1 LGKKPSHATVSFKCQ
16 VNPLLSSFSGVS
28 QPGREGDC
36 QQVVLAPRLG
46 LRHNSQGPG
55 RRQNKVVVAFAIPVK
70 KKKQF
75 CVNFREK
82 YAIYM
87 YF

>member
-1 LGKKPSHATVSFKCQ
+1 MLLSLQKCQ
-16 VNPLLSSFSGVS
+16 VNPLLSLFSGVS

-46 LRHNSQGPG
+46 FRHHSQSAG

-70 KKKQF
+70 KNLKQC
-75 CVNFREK
+75 CVCFD
-82 YAIYM
+82 IYGVHVI
-87 YF
+87 FS